1 MYLTQFDQIH
11 NNIRHNLAFDDQIT
25 SDESRKRG
33 KELRNQ
39 TPRSAHAAWNTPEN
53 RPSPVSLLLSQAESR
68 VPELLPIRYERMSE
82 SPFAFYRGS
91 ALIMAN
97 DLASTPNS
105 NIRVQACGDA
115 HISNFGMFQSPERR
129 LVFDINDFDE
139 TARGPW
145 EWDVKRLVTSV
156 QICAKQRG
164 FTREQRDAASRATVA
179 AYRNAMNTFAEMGT
193 LDVWYAHAD
202 IESLSRIIK
211 EQASKSYR
219 KAVNKA
225 VDKARMKNS
234 ARAVSK
240 FTEIEDGKLRIINQ
254 PPLIVP
260 MRELIKCSTDPLIIK
275 YGESKYEEFISLVLA
290 EYRKSLARDK
300 RHLVRQY
307 RAVDIARKV
316 VGVGSVGT
324 RAWIVVL
331 EGSSSN
337 DVLVLQIKEAQRSV
351 LERYAGKA
359 PFLQHGQR
367 VVEGQRAMQTAS
379 DIFLGWTRAVGLD
392 GKVHDFYVRQL
403 WDGKGSFNLNAI
415 DAEGLTALGKICG
428 WTLAHAHAR
437 TGNRFAIAGYLGKSD
452 TFDRA
457 IVSFAEEYAKQN
469 ERDFQEFME
478 AYRSGVLCE
487 KMDAQSRKLL

>member
-1 MYLTQFDQIH
+1 
-11 NNIRHNLAFDDQIT
+11 
-25 SDESRKRG
+25 
-33 KELRNQ
+33 
-39 TPRSAHAAWNTPEN
+39 
-53 RPSPVSLLLSQAESR
+53 
-68 VPELLPIRYERMSE
+68 
-82 SPFAFYRGS
+82 
-91 ALIMAN
+91 
-97 DLASTPNS
+97 
-105 NIRVQACGDA
+105 
-115 HISNFGMFQSPERR
+115 
-129 LVFDINDFDE
+129 
-139 TARGPW
+139 
-145 EWDVKRLVTSV
+145 
-156 QICAKQRG
+156 
-164 FTREQRDAASRATVA
+164 
-179 AYRNAMNTFAEMGT
+179 
-193 LDVWYAHAD
+193 
-202 IESLSRIIK
+202 
-211 EQASKSYR
+211 
-219 KAVNKA
+219 
-225 VDKARMKNS
+225 
-234 ARAVSK
+234 
-240 FTEIEDGKLRIINQ
+240 
-254 PPLIVP
+254 

-275 YGESKYEEFISLVLA
+275 HGESKYEEFISLVLA

-403 WDGKGSFNLNAI
+403 WDGKGSFDLNAI

-437 TGNRFAIAGYLGKSD
+437 TGNRFAIAGYLGKATLSTVQSFHLRKNTPNKMNGISRNSWKPIEAECCVRKWMHSHENYFDESLSD
-452 TFDRA
+452 WL
-457 IVSFAEEYAKQN
+457 SG
-469 ERDFQEFME
+469 
-478 AYRSGVLCE
+478 RSLI
-487 KMDAQSRKLL
+487 

>member
-1 MYLTQFDQIH
+1 M
-11 NNIRHNLAFDDQIT
+11 
-25 SDESRKRG
+25 
-33 KELRNQ
+33 
-39 TPRSAHAAWNTPEN
+39 
-53 RPSPVSLLLSQAESR
+53 
-68 VPELLPIRYERMSE
+68 
-82 SPFAFYRGS
+82 
-91 ALIMAN
+91 
-97 DLASTPNS
+97 
-105 NIRVQACGDA
+105 
-115 HISNFGMFQSPERR
+115 
-129 LVFDINDFDE
+129 
-139 TARGPW
+139 
-145 EWDVKRLVTSV
+145 
-156 QICAKQRG
+156 
-164 FTREQRDAASRATVA
+164 
-179 AYRNAMNTFAEMGT
+179 
-193 LDVWYAHAD
+193 
-202 IESLSRIIK
+202 
-211 EQASKSYR
+211 
-219 KAVNKA
+219 
-225 VDKARMKNS
+225 
-234 ARAVSK
+234 
-240 FTEIEDGKLRIINQ
+240 
-254 PPLIVP
+254 
-260 MRELIKCSTDPLIIK
+260 
-275 YGESKYEEFISLVLA
+275 
-290 EYRKSLARDK
+290 
-300 RHLVRQY
+300 
-307 RAVDIARKV
+307 
-316 VGVGSVGT
+316 VGT

-403 WDGKGSFNLNAI
+403 WDGKGSFDLNAI

-478 AYRSGVLCE
+478 AYRSGMLCE